1 MGRERNKDAWV
12 CLLIFHVDR
21 GNKPKF
27 GAVRGETKA
36 VAEAGLQ
43 LPSPLSDLAYP
54 EAHGAQVPGL
64 PLSTL
69 HPARYA
75 PGPQSAQAQFAPLPL
90 KPLLH

>member
-43 LPSPLSDLAYP
+43 LPLLSLIWRTQKHMARRFQGCRCLRCIP
-54 EAHGAQVPGL
+54 RGMRPAHNRRRRSL
-64 PLSTL
+64 R
-69 HPARYA
+69 HYR
-75 PGPQSAQAQFAPLPL
+75 
-90 KPLLH
+90 